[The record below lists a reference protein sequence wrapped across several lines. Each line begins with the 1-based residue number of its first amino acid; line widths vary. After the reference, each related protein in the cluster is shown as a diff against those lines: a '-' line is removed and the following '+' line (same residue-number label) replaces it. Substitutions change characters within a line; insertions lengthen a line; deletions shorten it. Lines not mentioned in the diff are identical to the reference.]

1 MLFTTLAV
9 VTAACLFLPFT
20 RMYGVIG
27 ALITLYFFPYHT
39 LTFLCVILLGGVA
52 HLYFKHRRKQH
63 AI

>member
-9 VTAACLFLPFT
+9 VTTACLLMPFT

-39 LTFLCVILLGGVA
+39 LTFLGVILLGGVA
-52 HLYFKHRRKQH
+52 HLYFNHRRKRH